1 MYTLAEIDKIVSN
14 GIGTLDLKGEPEELY
29 RPIEYTMSI
38 GGKRIR
44 PRLALLACS
53 LFSDGID
60 ASQVYP
66 ALGLEIFHSFTLI
79 HDDIM
84 DTILPGRCVRVSSTI

>member
-53 LFSDGID
+53 
-60 ASQVYP
+60 
-66 ALGLEIFHSFTLI
+66 T
-79 HDDIM
+79 
-84 DTILPGRCVRVSSTI
+84 R

>member
-1 MYTLAEIDKIVSN
+1 MYTLAEIDKIISN

-44 PRLALLACS
+44 PRLALLALLA
-53 LFSDGID
+53 LFGRDRRLAGVSCAGTGNI
-60 ASQVYP
+60 SFVYP
-66 ALGLEIFHSFTLI
+66 Y
-79 HDDIM
+79 
-84 DTILPGRCVRVSSTI
+84 PR